1 MNVTDYV
8 YIYPQ
13 IEFIEYH
20 IGSKVV
26 LVFQSPEQQ
35 IKNPVQGR
43 KKYEVNEISREILLQ
58 FDGTKTYA
66 QIIEYFSQKYNEP
79 SEIIKVKIDNLLI
92 PFTNKFEF
100 EIRKQSSPDL
110 KKIKSSIYHNIYP
123 SVVSLELTNKCNIR
137 CKHCYG
143 DFGINRIDSIKKENL
158 STIFKHMCEV
168 GVLTVE
174 LTGGDPSVYEYTEDA
189 IKLAFEAGIQSVMLL
204 TNGISLRE
212 SLIDVLE
219 EYKDKMIIQIDLH
232 SLNEDYFDWFTDSRG
247 NLNKV
252 KQNIKLLVSK
262 GINVRACSI
271 FTPKN
276 YHEIIDI
283 ADWSYTNNVKL
294 YAASLVTEVGRAT
307 NKKTNSELL
316 FTDIHDL
323 EAFSKLYDEML
334 EKYPKFTRASSIET
348 KAKSKNCSTL
358 TSQCSIKSNG
368 DIKLCTMDTGEYFNL
383 NLGNIFTNSLKDI
396 YDSNKDFI
404 NALAELKAPKMT
416 DSTCKDCEHF
426 YFCDSCL
433 LRSFLRAQDMN
444 DKCGWFNNCVDPII
458 RTRFK
463 KKSLLKINT

>member
-1 MNVTDYV
+1 MNDYL

-35 IKNPVQGR
+35 LKNPVKGR
-43 KKYEVNEISREILLQ
+43 KKYEINEISKEILLQ
-58 FDGTKTYA
+58 FDGTKNYT
-66 QIIEYFSQKYNEP
+66 QIIKHFSEKYNE
-79 SEIIKVKIDNLLI
+79 SLESIKSKIENLLV

-100 EIRKQSSPDL
+100 EIRKQTTPDL
-110 KKIKSSIYHNIYP
+110 KEIKSSIYYNIYP
-123 SVVSLELTNKCNIR
+123 SVVSLELTNRCNIR

-143 DFGINRIDSIKKENL
+143 DFGINRVDSIKKDDL
-158 STIFKHMCEV
+158 SPIFKHMSEV

-189 IKLAFEAGIQSVMLL
+189 IELAFQSGIQSVMLL
-204 TNGISLRE
+204 TNGISLRK

-219 EYKDKMIIQIDLH
+219 KYKDKMIIQIDLH
-232 SLNEDYFDWFTDSRG
+232 SLNEEYFDWFTGSQG

-252 KQNIKLLVSK
+252 KQNIDLLVSK
-262 GINVRACSI
+262 GVNVRACSI
-271 FTPKN
+271 LTPKN
-276 YHEIIDI
+276 YHELIDI
-283 ADWSYTNNVKL
+283 ADWAYTHNVKL
-294 YAASLVTEVGRAT
+294 YAASLVTEIGRAT
-307 NKKTNSELL
+307 DKNTNSELL
-316 FTDIHDL
+316 FTDINDL
-323 EAFSKLYDEML
+323 EAFTKLYDEML
-334 EKYPKFTRASSIET
+334 RKYPNFTRATSLET
-348 KAKSKNCSTL
+348 KAKAKNCSTL
-358 TSQCSIKSNG
+358 TSQCSIKSSG

-383 NLGNIFTNSLKDI
+383 NLGNIFIDSLKDI

-404 NALAELKAPKMT
+404 HALTELQAPKMV

-444 DKCGWFNNCVDPII
+444 DKCNWFNNCVDPII
-458 RTRFK
+458 KKRFRK
-463 KKSLLKINT
+463 KDLLKI